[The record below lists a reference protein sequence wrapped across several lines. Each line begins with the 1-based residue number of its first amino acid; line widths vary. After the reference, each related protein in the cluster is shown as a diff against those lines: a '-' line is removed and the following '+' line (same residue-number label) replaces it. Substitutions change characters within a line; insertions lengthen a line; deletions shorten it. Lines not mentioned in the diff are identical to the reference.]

1 MVGNR
6 ISAVTIRAVY
16 AARNARGTSR
26 RRTQWLPETDPTQG
40 HRLSPE
46 SVCVIA
52 CGGAS
57 SIASHFDGEPAFL
70 PRSKSPVSSE
80 DSL

>member
-1 MVGNR
+1 MVWNR
-6 ISAVTIRAVY
+6 ISAVNIRAVY
-16 AARNARGTSR
+16 AALNAKGTAR
-26 RRTQWLPETDPTQG
+26 RRTGWLPDTDPAQG

-46 SVCVIA
+46 NASAVA

-70 PRSKSPVSSE
+70 PRLKSQVFGE
-80 DSL
+80 DLL

>member
-6 ISAVTIRAVY
+6 ISAVTIWAVY
-16 AARNARGTSR
+16 AAPNARGTSH
-26 RRTQWLPETDPTQG
+26 RRTQWLPETDPTQRQ
-40 HRLSPE
+40 RLSAE
-46 SVCVIA
+46 NASVIA
-52 CGGAS
+52 SGGAS

-80 DSL
+80 DLL